1 MRSSLFVTKFA
12 EKNLELF
19 IAICTLLNN
28 RWFAKEYFFG
38 NQKKKKMDFK
48 CLTRREFH
56 VL

>member
-1 MRSSLFVTKFA
+1 MWSSLFITKFA

-28 RWFAKEYFFG
+28 RWFAKEYFFC
-38 NQKKKKMDFK
+38 NLKKKWLDFK
-48 CLTRREFH
+48 CLMGRASH